1 MIILRDYQQ
10 KLKEKTRE
18 AFKTYKKIILL
29 APCGAGKTVISSSIL
44 KDSIDKGKKVW
55 FIVHRQE
62 LLQQSIN
69 TFNSFGIEPKVFM
82 IQTLVNQIK
91 KGIITEVPDLIVID
105 ECQHSTSKTY
115 LFLFE
120 TYKDTYFLGLSA
132 TPCRLSGLP
141 LGNIYENIVC
151 EIEAEDLIKKGFLAD
166 YDYYAPKLNADFTK
180 VQISK
185 GDYNNTE
192 VEKELTNAT
201 IYGDIIKYYKKIADN
216 KKTIIYC
223 PTISYSEKIAKLF
236 NDNGYSAK
244 HFDGETND
252 IERKQIVEDF
262 RNGRIKILTNVDL
275 VGEGFDVPSC
285 ESVLLLRPTQSLSL
299 YIQQSTRCLR
309 PELNKKAIIIDYVG
323 NCFRHGMPTE
333 KRNWSLTEKMKCSNP
348 SGENAIIIRQC
359 PKCYKTYK
367 PTTHICPYCGFE
379 APKTSREIKEEEKA
393 ELEKIT
399 KIEKMQK
406 KREQGMAKDFGS
418 LVQLAKK
425 RGYKNPSGWAY
436 MILQNRRKKK

>member
-141 LGNIYENIVC
+141 LGNIYENSLDDILNSDKALDML
-151 EIEAEDLIKKGFLAD
+151 ESFKQNIKKEELCKHCNF
-166 YDYYAPKLNADFTK
+166 YDR
-180 VQISK
+180 IR
-185 GDYNNTE
+185 
-192 VEKELTNAT
+192 
-201 IYGDIIKYYKKIADN
+201 
-216 KKTIIYC
+216 
-223 PTISYSEKIAKLF
+223 AK
-236 NDNGYSAK
+236 
-244 HFDGETND
+244 
-252 IERKQIVEDF
+252 
-262 RNGRIKILTNVDL
+262 
-275 VGEGFDVPSC
+275 
-285 ESVLLLRPTQSLSL
+285 
-299 YIQQSTRCLR
+299 
-309 PELNKKAIIIDYVG
+309 
-323 NCFRHGMPTE
+323 
-333 KRNWSLTEKMKCSNP
+333 
-348 SGENAIIIRQC
+348 
-359 PKCYKTYK
+359 
-367 PTTHICPYCGFE
+367 
-379 APKTSREIKEEEKA
+379 
-393 ELEKIT
+393 
-399 KIEKMQK
+399 
-406 KREQGMAKDFGS
+406 QGK
-418 LVQLAKK
+418 
-425 RGYKNPSGWAY
+425 
-436 MILQNRRKKK
+436 